1 MVPRRRIETMDENRA
16 KLVAAARR
24 AFAAKGFAAAS
35 MDELTADV
43 GLTRG
48 ALYHN
53 FGDKK
58 GLLAAVVAQVDSE
71 MAQRAQE
78 VGATAP
84 NDWEGLLAE
93 GSAYIEMALNP
104 EVRRIVLLDGPAFLG
119 DPSQWP
125 SQNTCL
131 DVTKKTVG
139 RLIAAGIVK
148 PVDVEA
154 AARLLNGTALN
165 AALWVAA
172 SDEPDVILSKATAA
186 FRMMATGLLSE
197 RSRARGRTRR

>member
-1 MVPRRRIETMDENRA
+1 VTPRRRIETMEENRA
-16 KLVAAARR
+16 KLISAARR

-58 GLLAAVVAQVDSE
+58 GLLAAVVAQVDGE
-71 MAQRAQE
+71 MAGRAQE
-78 VGATAP
+78 LGEAAP

-93 GSAYIEMALNP
+93 GSAYIEMALDP

-119 DPSQWP
+119 EPAQWP
-125 SQNTCL
+125 SQNACL
-131 DVTKKTVG
+131 EMTKQTVG
-139 RLIAAGIVK
+139 RLIANGIMK
-148 PVDVEA
+148 PVDNEA
-154 AARLLNGTALN
+154 AARLLNGAALN

-172 SDEPDVILSKATAA
+172 SDEPSAVLPKAIEA
-186 FRMMATGLLSE
+186 FRVMATGLLAAE
-197 RSRARGRTRR
+197 KPL

>member
-1 MVPRRRIETMDENRA
+1 MTPRRRIETMEENRA
-16 KLVAAARR
+16 KLVLAARQ

-35 MDELTADV
+35 MDELTADA

-58 GLLAAVVAQVDSE
+58 GLLAAVIAQIDGE
-71 MAQRAQE
+71 MARRAQE
-78 VGATAP
+78 IGATAP

-93 GSAYIEMALNP
+93 GVAYISMALDP

-125 SQNTCL
+125 SQNACL
-131 DVTKKTVG
+131 EMTKQAVG
-139 RLIAAGIVK
+139 RLIENGIVK
-148 PVDVEA
+148 PVDAEA
-154 AARLLNGTALN
+154 AARLLNGAALN

-172 SDEPDVILSKATAA
+172 SDEPDSVLPKAIEA
-186 FRMMATGLLSE
+186 FRLMAMGLLTE
-197 RSRARGRTRR
+197 RN